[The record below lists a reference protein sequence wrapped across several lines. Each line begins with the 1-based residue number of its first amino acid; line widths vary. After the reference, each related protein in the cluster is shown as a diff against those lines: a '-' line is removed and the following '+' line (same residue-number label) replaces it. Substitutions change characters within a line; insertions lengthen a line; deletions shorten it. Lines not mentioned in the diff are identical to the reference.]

1 MNTSVS
7 KRTRSRR
14 SSGEDAEEQPP
25 EKRARGPEAH
35 PLPGPLPGFE
45 ATAETLRAFCVGLF
59 RHNVATFRP
68 HLAAVAREN
77 KNNTAAKDFAAS
89 AEVFVGQLSNDSH
102 DPWVVDAL
110 IGCCQAAR
118 HLVETLEET
127 GAGDERRS
135 PLRSW
140 RALTAKVEAAWAEG
154 RRNENARPDDQHD
167 DEYDENRGGGD
178 FSVRFAPH
186 LTAVGDAELALRD
199 LRAARDSPPAL
210 WHIGFQ
216 LLHANVASA
225 RTAASDGRP
234 RTLGWVGPAGGWGK
248 LCALLHQGTYPPL
261 HGPHWLTT
269 ASDGRP
275 LQKSVESAF
284 WYVTPSL
291 ASTSPPRTSSPRRD
305 R

>member
-45 ATAETLRAFCVGLF
+45 ATAETLRAFCVALF

-68 HLAAVAREN
+68 HLAAVARL
-77 KNNTAAKDFAAS
+77 KKSNTAAKDFAAS
-89 AEVFVGQLSNDSH
+89 AEEFVGQLSNDSH
-102 DPWVVDAL
+102 DRWVVDAL
-110 IGCCQAAR
+110 IGCFQGAR
-118 HLVETLEET
+118 HLVEALDET
-127 GAGDERRS
+127 GADDERRTA
-135 PLRSW
+135 LRSW
-140 RALTAKVEAAWAEG
+140 RALTAKVEAEWAEEG
-154 RRNENARPDDQHD
+154 GKEDTRPDDRHH
-167 DEYDENRGGGD
+167 DENRGGGD

-186 LTAVGDAELALRD
+186 LTAVGDAKLALRD
-199 LRAARDSPPAL
+199 LRAARESPPAL
-210 WHIGFQ
+210 WHIGFM
-216 LLHANVASA
+216 LFHSNVASA

-234 RTLGWVGPAGGWGK
+234 RTLGWVGPVGGWGK
-248 LCALLHQGTYPPL
+248 LCTLLHQGTYPPV

-275 LQKSVESAF
+275 LQKSVESAL